1 MQRFNRLSAAR
12 RPPRRKPRLAAPG
25 SDAPA
30 DAGSV
35 IRRLVLIALVA
46 ATVPAIPAS
55 AAASDPSV
63 FSNGEV
69 SLRLVRASEPVDGA
83 VRAALIVDLAP
94 GWKTYWLDP
103 GASGGPPQID
113 LSKTAGFQTIRARF
127 PAPHRFGEAETRANG
142 YKGDVAFAF
151 ELDVEPG
158 ETIGTIEASVFMGVC
173 QEICIPVQAS
183 LAASATGAEA
193 DAAVAKAFAALP
205 REAGD
210 DAVTISGDATA
221 LRITVKD
228 PDVAPGSGA
237 PDLFVTSRD
246 GWYFDEPTQVSTQ
259 GGISVFAVPVAEAPS
274 GVSGPPEMVD
284 LVYTRDGAALEAA
297 AVPVAPQG

>member
-1 MQRFNRLSAAR
+1 MQRLNRLSAACR
-12 RPPRRKPRLAAPG
+12 RPCRKPRLTVPG
-25 SDAPA
+25 SGEPA
-30 DAGSV
+30 DAG
-35 IRRLVLIALVA
+35 RLIKRLLLLAFVA
-46 ATVPAIPAS
+46 ATVPTPPAS
-55 AAASDPSV
+55 AAGSDPSV

-103 GASGGPPQID
+103 GASGVPPQID
-113 LSKTAGFQTIRARF
+113 LSKTEGFQTIRARF

-142 YKGDVAFAF
+142 YKGDVAFAL

-173 QEICIPVQAS
+173 QDICIPVQAT
-183 LAASATGAEA
+183 LATSATGPEA
-193 DAAVAKAFAALP
+193 DTAVAQAFAALP
-205 REAGD
+205 QEAGD
-210 DAVTISGDATA
+210 ETFTVSADAASLRVTVA
-221 LRITVKD
+221 D
-228 PDVAPGSGA
+228 PGPASGSGA

-274 GVSGPPEMVD
+274 GASGPPEMVD
-284 LVYTRDGAALEAA
+284 LVYTRDGAALEAT
-297 AVPVAPQG
+297 AVPVAPQD